1 MVKFL
6 ERIAHGEKERRSFRE
21 RRASSRLSIAL
32 PLEITVGETSLRL
45 VTNDVSLF
53 GLSLL
58 SGTSPRKGTVLVLKL
73 YLPDDH
79 QVPVRLRA
87 QVLGPL
93 GSAGGV
99 RLKFL
104 EPAVDAVRRIH
115 HLLK

>member
-21 RRASSRLSIAL
+21 RRASARLSIAL
-32 PLEITVGETSLRL
+32 PLEVTVGESSLRL

-58 SGTSPRKGTVLVLKL
+58 SGTSPRKGTQLMLKL
-73 YLPDDH
+73 YLPDNH
-79 QVPVRLRA
+79 EAPLRLRA

-93 GSAGGV
+93 GTSGGV

-104 EPAVDAVRRIH
+104 EPAVDAIRRIH